1 MQAEIAQI
9 GCLVARPV
17 SHRAQAKT
25 DRAPQGLIKTNLRG

>member
-9 GCLVARPV
+9 GSLNARAV

-25 DRAPQGLIKTNLRG
+25 DRAPQGAIKMYPRR